1 MRRSLGMTYKLHR
14 EVVEGWVTRLSLG
27 VAEVD
32 EYLKFLQ
39 HRCRPNTWLSYGYD
53 LQIFLNFIRKPLL
66 EVTSADILAFIDSQQ
81 SAPNRQGRTNG
92 LSSKGPGLS
101 SRTIN
106 RRLAA
111 VASLYEYL
119 RVFHDLPGNKN
130 PVPHNLA
137 KRNALWSHRFGKTAS
152 LALIRVPQT
161 LPRPLDPEEI
171 DPFVNSLLTHRDK
184 AMVMLM
190 LLAGLRK
197 SEVLTLGMKD
207 IDFGQHTLTV
217 REGKGGH
224 QRVVAISDTG
234 LQELISYLNAERPA
248 SRSDK
253 VFLVLK
259 GKNRGKP
266 LTVGALDTIIE
277 YHRTKANTPGVQC
290 HRMRHTCFTRLR
302 QGGMSLEALQAQAG
316 HSSINTTRI
325 YLHLC
330 PKELQQEYLQMSD
343 ELFSSLATSG
353 RSAND

>member
-1 MRRSLGMTYKLHR
+1 MAYKLHR
-14 EVVEGWVTRLSLG
+14 ELVDGKLTRLSLG

-32 EYLKFLQ
+32 AYLKFLQ
-39 HRCRPNTWLSYGYD
+39 YRCRPNTWISYGYD

-66 EVTSADILAFIDSQQ
+66 EVTSADILTFVDSQQ

-101 SRTIN
+101 KRTIN

-119 RVFHDLPGNKN
+119 RVFHELPGKNN
-130 PVPHNLA
+130 PVPRSLA
-137 KRNALWSHRFGKTAS
+137 KRNAFWANRYGNTAS

-171 DPFVNSLLTHRDK
+171 DLFVNSLLTHRDK
-184 AMVMLM
+184 AMVLLM

-197 SEVLTLGMKD
+197 SEVLKLGLKD
-207 IDFGQHTLTV
+207 IDFGQHTLMV

-234 LQELISYLNAERPA
+234 LRELMSYLNEERPV

-253 VFLVLK
+253 VFLVMK

-266 LTVGALDTIIE
+266 LTVRALDTIIE
-277 YHRTKANTPGVQC
+277 YHRKKANTPGVQC

-343 ELFSSLATSG
+343 QLFSSSG
-353 RSAND
+353 ASRRPTID

>member
-1 MRRSLGMTYKLHR
+1 MTYKLHR
-14 EVVEGWVTRLSLG
+14 ELGDGRVTRLSLG

-32 EYLKFLQ
+32 AYLKFLEY
-39 HRCRPNTWLSYGYD
+39 RCRPNTRISYGYD
-53 LQIFLNFIRKPLL
+53 LQIFLNFIRKPLI

-92 LSSKGPGLS
+92 LSSKGPRLS
-101 SRTIN
+101 NRTIN

-111 VASLYEYL
+111 VASFYEYL
-119 RVFHDLPGNKN
+119 RVFHDLPGKNN
-130 PVPHNLA
+130 PVPRSLA
-137 KRNALWSHRFGKTAS
+137 KRNVFWANRYGNTSAT
-152 LALIRVPQT
+152 ALIRVPQT

-171 DPFVNSLLTHRDK
+171 TPFVDSLRTHRDK
-184 AMVMLM
+184 AMVLVM

-197 SEVLTLGMKD
+197 TEVLKLSLKD
-207 IDFGQHTLTV
+207 IDFGQHTLMV

-234 LQELISYLNAERPA
+234 LQELISYLNKERPA
-248 SRSDK
+248 GSSDK
-253 VFLVLK
+253 VFLVMK
-259 GKNRGKP
+259 GKNKGQP

-277 YHRTKANTPGVQC
+277 YHRQKADTPGVQC

-330 PKELQQEYLQMSD
+330 PKELQQEYLRMSD
-343 ELFSSLATSG
+343 KLFSPTGASRRPAI
-353 RSAND
+353 D

>member
-1 MRRSLGMTYKLHR
+1 MPYKLQR
-14 EVVEGWVTRLSLG
+14 EMVEGRVTRLSLG

-32 EYLKFLQ
+32 AYLKFLQ
-39 HRCRPNTWLSYGYD
+39 YRCRPNTWVSYGYD

-66 EVTSADILAFIDSQQ
+66 DVTSVDILAFIDSQQ
-81 SAPNRQGRTNG
+81 SAPNRQGRKNG
-92 LSSKGPGLS
+92 LSSKSPGLS
-101 SRTIN
+101 NRTIN

-130 PVPHNLA
+130 PVPRSLA
-137 KRNALWSHRFGKTAS
+137 KRNVFWANRYGNTAS

-184 AMVMLM
+184 AMVLLM

-197 SEVLTLGMKD
+197 SEVLKLGLKD
-207 IDFGQHTLTV
+207 IDFGQHTLMV

-234 LQELISYLNAERPA
+234 LRELISYLNEERPP
-248 SRSDK
+248 SGSDK

-259 GKNRGKP
+259 GKNRGQP
-266 LTVGALDTIIE
+266 LTIRALDTIIE
-277 YHRTKANTPGVQC
+277 YHRRKANTPGVQC

-316 HSSINTTRI
+316 HSSINTTRM

-343 ELFSSLATSG
+343 QLFLSSGASR
-353 RSAND
+353 RSAID

>member
-1 MRRSLGMTYKLHR
+1 MRRSPRMTYKLRR
-14 EVVEGWVTRLSLG
+14 EVVDRKVTRLSLG

-32 EYLKFLQ
+32 DYLKFLQ
-39 HRCRPNTWLSYGYD
+39 YRCRPNTWLSYGYD
-53 LQIFLNFIRKPLL
+53 LQIFLNFIWKPLL
-66 EVTSADILAFIDSQQ
+66 EVTSADILAFVDSQQ

-101 SRTIN
+101 NRTIN

-111 VASLYEYL
+111 VASFYEYL
-119 RVFHDLPGNKN
+119 RVFHDLPSNRN
-130 PVPHNLA
+130 PVPRSLA
-137 KRNALWSHRFGKTAS
+137 KRNVFWANRYGNTAS

-171 DPFVNSLLTHRDK
+171 SPFVNSLLTHRDK
-184 AMVMLM
+184 AMVLLM

-197 SEVLTLGMKD
+197 SEVLNLGLKD
-207 IDFGQHTLTV
+207 IDFGQRTLMV

-224 QRVVAISDTG
+224 QRVVAISDPG
-234 LQELISYLNAERPA
+234 LQALISYLNKERP
-248 SRSDK
+248 SGNSDK
-253 VFLVLK
+253 VFLVMK
-259 GKNRGKP
+259 GKNKGQP

-277 YHRTKANTPGVQC
+277 YHRHKADTPGVQC

-330 PKELQQEYLQMSD
+330 PRELQEEYLRMSD
-343 ELFSSLATSG
+343 KLFVFRNEWEVG
-353 RSAND
+353 Q

>member
-1 MRRSLGMTYKLHR
+1 MTYKLHR
-14 EVVEGWVTRLSLG
+14 EVVEGKATRLSLG

-32 EYLKFLQ
+32 AYLKFLQ
-39 HRCRPNTWLSYGYD
+39 YRCRPNTWISYGYD
-53 LQIFLNFIRKPLL
+53 LQIFLNFIRKPLT
-66 EVTSADILAFIDSQQ
+66 EVTSADILAFADSQQ

-101 SRTIN
+101 NRTIN

-130 PVPHNLA
+130 PVPRSLA
-137 KRNALWSHRFGKTAS
+137 KRNVFWANRYGNTAS
-152 LALIRVPQT
+152 LALIRAPQT

-171 DPFVNSLLTHRDK
+171 DTFVNSLLTHRDK
-184 AMVMLM
+184 AMVLLM

-197 SEVLTLGMKD
+197 SEVLKLGLKD
-207 IDFGQHTLTV
+207 IGFGQHTLMV

-234 LQELISYLNAERPA
+234 LRELMSYLNGERPV

-253 VFLVLK
+253 VFLVMK
-259 GKNRGKP
+259 GKNRGQP
-266 LTVGALDTIIE
+266 LTVRALDTIIE
-277 YHRTKANTPGVQC
+277 YHRKRSNTPGVQC

-343 ELFSSLATSG
+343 QLFSSSGANG
-353 RSAND
+353 RSAID

>member
-1 MRRSLGMTYKLHR
+1 MTYKLHR
-14 EVVEGWVTRLSLG
+14 EVVDGRITRLSLG

-32 EYLKFLQ
+32 AYLKFLQ
-39 HRCRPNTWLSYGYD
+39 YRCRPNTWLSYGYD

-66 EVTSADILAFIDSQQ
+66 EVTSTDILAFIDSQQ

-92 LSSKGPGLS
+92 LSSKGPSLS
-101 SRTIN
+101 NRTIN

-130 PVPHNLA
+130 PVPRSLA
-137 KRNALWSHRFGKTAS
+137 KRNVFWSQRYGNTAS

-171 DPFVNSLLTHRDK
+171 DLFMNSLLTHRDK
-184 AMVMLM
+184 AMVLLM

-197 SEVLTLGMKD
+197 SEVLKLGMKD
-207 IDFGQHTLTV
+207 IDFGQHTLMV

-234 LQELISYLNAERPA
+234 LRELMSYLNEQRPP

-253 VFLVLK
+253 VFLVMK

-266 LTVGALDTIIE
+266 LTVRALDTIIE
-277 YHRTKANTPGVQC
+277 YHRKMANTPGVQC

-330 PKELQQEYLQMSD
+330 PKELQQEYLRMSD
-343 ELFSSLATSG
+343 ELFSPTGASRRPAI
-353 RSAND
+353 D

>member
-1 MRRSLGMTYKLHR
+1 VSYKLRREVADGKVVGVSLGT
-14 EVVEGWVTRLSLG
+14 T
-27 VAEVD
+27 EVD
-32 EYLKFLQ
+32 AYLKFLRY
-39 HRCRPNTWLSYGYD
+39 RCRLNTWISYGYD

-66 EVTSADILAFIDSQQ
+66 EVISADILAFIDSQQ

-101 SRTIN
+101 NRTIN

-130 PVPHNLA
+130 PVPRSLA
-137 KRNALWSHRFGKTAS
+137 KRNVFWANRYGNTAS
-152 LALIRVPQT
+152 TALIRVPQT

-171 DPFVNSLLTHRDK
+171 DLFMNSLLTHRDK
-184 AMVMLM
+184 AMVLLM

-197 SEVLTLGMKD
+197 SEVLKLGMKD
-207 IDFGQHTLTV
+207 IDFGQHTLMV

-234 LQELISYLNAERPA
+234 LRELMSYLNEERPV

-259 GKNRGKP
+259 GKNRGQP
-266 LTVGALDTIIE
+266 LTVRALDTIIE
-277 YHRTKANTPGVQC
+277 YHRRKANTPGVQC

-330 PKELQQEYLQMSD
+330 PKELQQEYLRMSD
-343 ELFSSLATSG
+343 ELFSPTGASRRPTI
-353 RSAND
+353 D

>member
-1 MRRSLGMTYKLHR
+1 MRRSPRMTYKLRR
-14 EVVEGWVTRLSLG
+14 EVVDRKVTRLSLG

-32 EYLKFLQ
+32 DYLKFLQ
-39 HRCRPNTWLSYGYD
+39 YRCRPNTWLSYGYD

-66 EVTSADILAFIDSQQ
+66 EVTSADILAFVDSQQ

-101 SRTIN
+101 NRTIN

-111 VASLYEYL
+111 VASFYEYL
-119 RVFHDLPGNKN
+119 RVFHDLPGNRN
-130 PVPHNLA
+130 PVPRSLA
-137 KRNALWSHRFGKTAS
+137 KRNVFWANRYGNTAS

-171 DPFVNSLLTHRDK
+171 SPFVNSLLTHRDK
-184 AMVMLM
+184 AMVLLM

-197 SEVLTLGMKD
+197 SEVLNLGLKD
-207 IDFGQHTLTV
+207 IDFGQRTLMV

-224 QRVVAISDTG
+224 QRVVAISDPG
-234 LQELISYLNAERPA
+234 LQALISYLNKERP
-248 SRSDK
+248 SGNSDK
-253 VFLVLK
+253 VFLVMK
-259 GKNRGKP
+259 GKNKGQP

-277 YHRTKANTPGVQC
+277 YHRHKADTPGVQC

-330 PKELQQEYLQMSD
+330 PRELQEEYLRMSD
-343 ELFSSLATSG
+343 KLFLSLETNG

>member
-1 MRRSLGMTYKLHR
+1 MRRSPRMTYKLRR
-14 EVVEGWVTRLSLG
+14 EVVDGKVTRLSLG

-32 EYLKFLQ
+32 DYLKFLQ
-39 HRCRPNTWLSYGYD
+39 YRCRPNTWLSYGYD

-66 EVTSADILAFIDSQQ
+66 EVTSADILAFVDSQQ

-101 SRTIN
+101 NRTIN

-111 VASLYEYL
+111 VASFYEYL
-119 RVFHDLPGNKN
+119 RVFHDLPSNRN
-130 PVPHNLA
+130 PVPRSLA
-137 KRNALWSHRFGKTAS
+137 KRNVFWANRYGNTAS

-171 DPFVNSLLTHRDK
+171 SPFVNSLLTHRDK
-184 AMVMLM
+184 AMVLLM

-197 SEVLTLGMKD
+197 SEVLNLGLKD
-207 IDFGQHTLTV
+207 IDFGQRTLMV

-224 QRVVAISDTG
+224 QRVVAISDPG
-234 LQELISYLNAERPA
+234 LQALISYLNKERP
-248 SRSDK
+248 SGNSDK
-253 VFLVLK
+253 VFLVMK
-259 GKNRGKP
+259 GKNKGQP

-277 YHRTKANTPGVQC
+277 YHRHKADTPGVQC

-330 PKELQQEYLQMSD
+330 PRELQEEYLRMSD
-343 ELFSSLATSG
+343 KLFLSLETNG

>member
-1 MRRSLGMTYKLHR
+1 MTYKLNR
-14 EVVEGWVTRLSLG
+14 EVVEGRVTRLSLG
-27 VAEVD
+27 VEEVD
-32 EYLKFLQ
+32 EYLKFLK

-53 LQIFLNFIRKPLL
+53 LQIFLNCISKPLL
-66 EVTSADILAFIDSQQ
+66 EITSADILAFVDSQQ
-81 SAPNRQGRTNG
+81 SAPNRQGRTKG
-92 LSSKGPGLS
+92 LSNKGPGLS
-101 SRTIN
+101 NRTIN
-106 RRLAA
+106 RRLAS

-130 PVPHNLA
+130 PVPRSLA
-137 KRNALWSHRFGKTAS
+137 KRNVYWAHRYGNTAS

-197 SEVLTLGMKD
+197 SEVLKMGMKD
-207 IDFGQHTLTV
+207 IDFGQRTLMV

-234 LQELISYLNAERPA
+234 LRELISYLNAERPA
-248 SRSDK
+248 SKSDK

-259 GKNRGKP
+259 GRNRGKP
-266 LTVGALDTIIE
+266 LTVAALDTIIE
-277 YHRTKANTPGVQC
+277 YHRKKANTPGVQC

-302 QGGMSLEALQAQAG
+302 QGGMSLDALQAQAG

-343 ELFSSLATSG
+343 KLFSSLATSG
-353 RSAND
+353 RSADD

>member
-1 MRRSLGMTYKLHR
+1 MRRSPGMTYKLHR
-14 EVVEGWVTRLSLG
+14 EVVEGRITRLSLG

-39 HRCRPNTWLSYGYD
+39 YRCRPNTWVSYGYD

-66 EVTSADILAFIDSQQ
+66 EITSADILAFIDSQQ

-101 SRTIN
+101 NRTIN

-130 PVPHNLA
+130 QVPQNLA
-137 KRNALWSHRFGKTAS
+137 KRNAFWSHRFGKTAS
-152 LALIRVPQT
+152 LSFIRVPQT

-184 AMVMLM
+184 AMVMMM

-197 SEVLTLGMKD
+197 SEVLKLGMKD
-207 IDFGQHTLTV
+207 IDFGQHTLMV

-234 LQELISYLNAERPA
+234 LRELISYLNAERPA
-248 SRSDK
+248 SQSDK
-253 VFLVLK
+253 VFLVMK
-259 GKNRGKP
+259 GRNKGKP

-277 YHRTKANTPGVQC
+277 YHRRKANTPGVQC

-343 ELFSSLATSG
+343 ELFSSLTTSG

>member
-1 MRRSLGMTYKLHR
+1 MTYKIQR
-14 EVVEGWVTRLSLG
+14 ELVDGKVTRLSLG

-32 EYLKFLQ
+32 AYLKFLQ
-39 HRCRPNTWLSYGYD
+39 YRCRPNTWISYGYD
-53 LQIFLNFIRKPLL
+53 LQIFLNFIWKPLL
-66 EVTSADILAFIDSQQ
+66 EVTSADILVFIDSQQ
-81 SAPNRQGRTNG
+81 TAPNRQGRTNG

-101 SRTIN
+101 NRTIN

-111 VASLYEYL
+111 VASFYEYL
-119 RVFHDLPGNKN
+119 RIFQDLPGKNN
-130 PVPHNLA
+130 PVPRSLV
-137 KRNALWSHRFGKTAS
+137 KRNAFWANRYGNTAS

-171 DPFVNSLLTHRDK
+171 SPFVNSLLTHRDK

-197 SEVLTLGMKD
+197 SEVLKLGLKD
-207 IDFGQHTLTV
+207 IDFGQRTLMV

-234 LQELISYLNAERPA
+234 LQELITYLNEERPT

-253 VFLVLK
+253 VFLVMK
-259 GKNRGKP
+259 GKHRGQP

-277 YHRTKANTPGVQC
+277 YHRRKANTPGIQC

-325 YLHLC
+325 YLHLY
-330 PKELQQEYLQMSD
+330 PRELQEEYLQMSD

-353 RSAND
+353 RSTND

>member
-1 MRRSLGMTYKLHR
+1 MTYKLHR
-14 EVVEGWVTRLSLG
+14 EVVDGRITRLSLG

-32 EYLKFLQ
+32 SYLKFLQ
-39 HRCRPNTWLSYGYD
+39 YRCRPNTWLSYGYD

-111 VASLYEYL
+111 VASFYEYL

-130 PVPHNLA
+130 PVPRSLA
-137 KRNALWSHRFGKTAS
+137 KRNIFWANRYGNTAS
-152 LALIRVPQT
+152 PALIRVPHT

-171 DPFVNSLLTHRDK
+171 DLFVNSLLTRRDK
-184 AMVMLM
+184 AMVLLM

-197 SEVLTLGMKD
+197 SEVLKLGMKD
-207 IDFGQHTLTV
+207 IDFGQHTLMV

-234 LQELISYLNAERPA
+234 LRELMSYLNEERPP

-259 GKNRGKP
+259 GENRGQP
-266 LTVGALDTIIE
+266 LTIRALDTVIE
-277 YHRTKANTPGVQC
+277 YHRRKANTPGVQC

-330 PKELQQEYLQMSD
+330 PRELQEEYLRMSD
-343 ELFSSLATSG
+343 QIFLSSGASR
-353 RSAND
+353 RSAID